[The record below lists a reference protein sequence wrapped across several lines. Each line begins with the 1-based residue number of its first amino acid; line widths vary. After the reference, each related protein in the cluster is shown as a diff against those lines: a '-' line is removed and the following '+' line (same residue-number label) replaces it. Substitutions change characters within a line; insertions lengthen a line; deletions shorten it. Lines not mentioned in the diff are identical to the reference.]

1 MKVTGDLTART
12 GFKDTIPTAFGYI
25 GIGVA
30 FGIIGQSNH
39 LSVLEI
45 LLMSLITYAGSA
57 QFVIV
62 SMVALHANILSIVLS
77 VFLVNSRMI
86 LMSTVIAPYMK
97 KESMVRNIWIGTL
110 LTDETFALS
119 MNKLNYTEHRLAYS
133 WFNSANLTAYL
144 TLFAASG
151 IGGAL
156 GNLITNPEQFGLGFA
171 LVAMFIGL
179 LYLQIITDKAIRLG
193 IQFSVVGF
201 VAVIMY
207 LGMALIPENILLLL
221 VALLG
226 CTFGVTLKH
235 VFR

>member
-77 VFLVNSRMI
+77 VFFGELADDSNEHSDC
-86 LMSTVIAPYMK
+86 
-97 KESMVRNIWIGTL
+97 TL
-110 LTDETFALS
+110 YEEGKYGAEHLDRHLTD
-119 MNKLNYTEHRLAYS
+119 
-133 WFNSANLTAYL
+133 
-144 TLFAASG
+144 G
-151 IGGAL
+151 
-156 GNLITNPEQFGLGFA
+156 
-171 LVAMFIGL
+171 
-179 LYLQIITDKAIRLG
+179 
-193 IQFSVVGF
+193 
-201 VAVIMY
+201 
-207 LGMALIPENILLLL
+207 
-221 VALLG
+221 
-226 CTFGVTLKH
+226 
-235 VFR
+235 